1 MTGKIHFALIG
12 AGRMGK
18 RWTIVLSKYSNASL
32 DVIVD
37 AGSGRAS
44 DLAAQIPGCIAT
56 KDIKGVLSNKEIN
69 AVLIA
74 TPHKYLSPIT
84 STALQSGKHVLCEKP
99 GAIKSGEI
107 KKNIILAREK
117 NLVYMVGY
125 NHRFHDAFIKARHLY
140 QKGDIGKI
148 LFIRARYGFGGR
160 IGYDKE
166 WRLDKAISGGGH
178 LIDQGVHM
186 IDLAMSFI
194 GEIRG
199 VKGFTSDTF
208 WKSGSED
215 NAFVLIQGRNKAI
228 ASIHVSLT
236 QWKPIHNFEIYGTK
250 GYLSIEGLGQKY
262 GGGEKLVI
270 GRRAVDFTGEV
281 KEKVITCNPNADDS
295 LTLELAEFVSA
306 IRQGRQVVPSG
317 VEAYETLKIVEKTYA
332 ANKL

>member
-1 MTGKIHFALIG
+1 
-12 AGRMGK
+12 
-18 RWTIVLSKYSNASL
+18 
-32 DVIVD
+32 
-37 AGSGRAS
+37 
-44 DLAAQIPGCIAT
+44 
-56 KDIKGVLSNKEIN
+56 
-69 AVLIA
+69 
-74 TPHKYLSPIT
+74 
-84 STALQSGKHVLCEKP
+84 
-99 GAIKSGEI
+99 
-107 KKNIILAREK
+107 
-117 NLVYMVGY
+117 MVGY

-166 WRLDKAISGGGH
+166 WRLNKAISGGGH

-208 WKSGSED
+208 WKPGPED

-236 QWKPIHNFEIYGTK
+236 QWKPLHNFEIYGTK

-317 VEAYETLKIVEKTYA
+317 EEAYETLKIVEKTYA